1 MEIKINETYQDNNNS
16 PHGFHRFLFPFSSIC
31 PDLNFALYVLYIYSC
46 YMKPIQ
52 DRNTEPEEIDQSQ

>member
-1 MEIKINETYQDNNNS
+1 MKLTRTTTTHHMVFIDFY
-16 PHGFHRFLFPFSSIC
+16 FHFLAC

-46 YMKPIQ
+46 CMKPIQ

>member
-1 MEIKINETYQDNNNS
+1 MKLTRTTTTHHMVFIDFY
-16 PHGFHRFLFPFSSIC
+16 FHFSSKC
-31 PDLNFALYVLYIYSC
+31 PDLNFVLYVLYIYSC